1 VRSLG
6 IDVGGALH
14 KQLDVVVMDA
24 DRQIAMVG
32 SRVSVQRLRRLIE
45 DHRPDVVCIDSPP
58 AWAPVGTRSRLAERE
73 LRLLGIQ
80 SYATPARD
88 VGESHDFYG
97 WMRNG
102 IAAFR
107 AAARAGFPIYRAG
120 RIAGSAIEVFPH
132 ATATVLAGC
141 LAPTRQAPA
150 AKRAWRAAI
159 LRAAHV
165 PIAQLRT
172 LDQVDAALC
181 ALTGIVA
188 LKLGDPFA
196 PGAPDEGRIVL
207 PARVVP
213 AAGYRRCVST
223 ISPGRATAI
232 SPGRAPSTE
241 PLITFCACGCGA
253 QTRTGREFRSGHD
266 RRLMV
271 QLQRAVGDGERARAE
286 LERRGWV

>member
-1 VRSLG
+1 VRALG
-6 IDVGGALH
+6 IDVGGELR

-24 DRQIAMVG
+24 DRQIAAVG
-32 SRVSVQRLRRLIE
+32 SRIGVRRLGALIE

-58 AWAPVGTRSRLAERE
+58 AWAPAGKRSRLAERE

-80 SYATPARD
+80 SYATPARS
-88 VGESHDFYG
+88 VGESHDFYA

-102 IAAFR
+102 MAAFR
-107 AAARAGFPIYRAG
+107 AAARAGFPAYAAG

-141 LAPTRQAPA
+141 LAPARQTPA

-159 LRAAHV
+159 LGAAHV
-165 PIAQLRT
+165 PTAQLGT

-188 LKLGDPFA
+188 LELGDPFA

-213 AAGYRRCVST
+213 AAGYRRCVSPG
-223 ISPGRATAI
+223 SSGRA
-232 SPGRAPSTE
+232 SSTE
-241 PLITFCACGCGA
+241 PLITFCSCGCGA

-271 QLQRAVGDGERARAE
+271 QLQRAVGDGDRARAE
-286 LERRGWV
+286 LQRRGWL

>member
-1 VRSLG
+1 VRALG
-6 IDVGGALH
+6 IDVGDELR

-24 DRQIAMVG
+24 DRQIAAVG
-32 SRVSVQRLRRLIE
+32 SRIGVRRLGGLIE
-45 DHRPDVVCIDSPP
+45 DHRPDVVCIDGPP
-58 AWAPVGTRSRLAERE
+58 AWAAAGKRSRLAERE

-80 SYATPARD
+80 SYATPARS
-88 VGESHDFYG
+88 VGESHDFYA

-102 IAAFR
+102 MGAFR
-107 AAARAGFPIYRAG
+107 AAARAGFPAFTAG

-141 LAPTRQAPA
+141 LAPARQTPA

-165 PIAQLRT
+165 PTAQLRT

-188 LKLGDPFA
+188 LELGDPFA

-223 ISPGRATAI
+223 RAL
-232 SPGRAPSTE
+232 GRAPSTE

-271 QLQRAVGDGERARAE
+271 QLQRTVEHGERARAE
-286 LERRGWV
+286 LERRGWL